1 MCAIFGLMDLGSQLT
16 HADRIK
22 IIRDLSIS
30 AEVRGTDATGIAYVK
45 DGSIGIQK
53 APRPAHRMKLRFP
66 PESRFVMGHTRMTTQ
81 GVGTGAKNFNNHP
94 FFGNCKAAKFALAHN
109 GVLYNDRELRRIYGL
124 PHTKIETDSYVAA
137 QLIEKSGQVAHKSLK
152 SMAEKLEGSFTITVL
167 DSENNLYFVKGNNP
181 LTVYLIPSLSCYA
194 YASTKEIL
202 DEALGKVGLGAV
214 PKVIIPI
221 NQGDIMQIDKEGKRT
236 VTKFDD
242 SRIAMRDYYSGF
254 GRWCSPFCIAP
265 SKGEDSYL
273 EEVIDFGKRM
283 GVPET
288 EQRLLVDFGFDA
300 LELEELIYDDQYRE
314 LCVREIMC
322 DFGVC

>member
-1 MCAIFGLMDLGSQLT
+1 MCAIFGLLDFGFRLL

-22 IIRDLSIS
+22 IIRALSVS
-30 AEVRGTDATGIAYVK
+30 AEVRGTDATGIAFVK
-45 DGSIGIQK
+45 DSAIGIQK

-66 PESRFVMGHTRMTTQ
+66 SEARFVMGHTRMTTQ
-81 GVGTGAKNFNNHP
+81 GSELKNQNNHP
-94 FFGNCKAAKFALAHN
+94 FLAKTKSGQFALAHN
-109 GVLYNDRELRRIYGL
+109 GVLYNDRELRRIHGL

-167 DSENNLYFVKGNNP
+167 DSKNNLYFVKGNNP
-181 LTVYLIPSLSCYA
+181 LTIYLLPELGCYV

-202 DEALGKVGLGAV
+202 DEALEKIGLAAI
-214 PKVIIPI
+214 PKVIVPI
-221 NQGDIMQIDKEGKRT
+221 NQGDIMRIDSEGKRT
-236 VTKFDD
+236 VSRFDD
-242 SRIAMRDYYSGF
+242 SRITMRGYYSGF
-254 GRWCSPFCIAP
+254 GRWCSPFYVTP
-265 SKGEDSYL
+265 PKEEDSYL

-288 EQRLLVDFGFDA
+288 ELRLLVDFGFDA